1 VVQLKPSKQHSSS
14 AGGESAPLFYN
25 MNWRSSLKATA
36 KCPGCG
42 HEIATS
48 ESVESFSGKNWSSDF
63 LVIKE
68 MTLDWTI
75 DVEGVEVQFAPQEN
89 AEWVDKRNGEKRFKQ
104 KAHLHRWKVAERA
117 EAEAEAEDDS
127 EELEALA
134 VELARK
140 KRKSTS
146 DKMMLALIEKRLKS
160 KRK

>member
-1 VVQLKPSKQHSSS
+1 MVQLKPSKQHSSS

-104 KAHLHRWKVAERA
+104 KAHLHRWKVAEA
-117 EAEAEAEDDS
+117 ETPKAEIP
-127 EELEALA
+127 EALKSATPEQVAA
-134 VELARK
+134 VMAFLESQKPKRRATKRTPAK
-140 KRKSTS
+140 K
-146 DKMMLALIEKRLKS
+146 
-160 KRK
+160 